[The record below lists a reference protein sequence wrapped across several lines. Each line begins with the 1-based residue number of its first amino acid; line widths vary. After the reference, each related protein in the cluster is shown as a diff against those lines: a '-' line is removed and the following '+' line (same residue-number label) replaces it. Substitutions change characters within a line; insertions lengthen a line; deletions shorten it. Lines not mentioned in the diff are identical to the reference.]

1 MLLVSSDVPSEIL
14 KLLQA
19 EVKSLKANLQ
29 VR

>member
-1 MLLVSSDVPSEIL
+1 MPLVSSDVPSEIL
-14 KLLQA
+14 KLLQT

>member
-1 MLLVSSDVPSEIL
+1 MPLVSSDVLSEIL
-14 KLLQA
+14 KLLQT